1 MDNSNR
7 TGTFAYAVPFNERAV
22 MPTFAP
28 QPQPV
33 TTTTAT
39 ITVGDPDWQ
48 PPDAEDDLDEAE
60 RLFLCAVRRVRKAIR
75 KQRFAAEKKARG
87 GK

>member
-7 TGTFAYAVPFNERAV
+7 TGTFAYAVPFYERDV
-22 MPTFAP
+22 MPHFEP
-28 QPQPV
+28 PPLYSS
-33 TTTTAT
+33 TTAT
-39 ITVGDPDWQ
+39 ITVEDPDRQ

-75 KQRFAAEKKARG
+75 NERERKAKEAGR
-87 GK
+87 